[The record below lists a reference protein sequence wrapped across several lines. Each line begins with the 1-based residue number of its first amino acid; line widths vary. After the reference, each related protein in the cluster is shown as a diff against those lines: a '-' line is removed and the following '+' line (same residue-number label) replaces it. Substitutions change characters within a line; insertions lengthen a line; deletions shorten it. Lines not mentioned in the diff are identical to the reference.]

1 MATMATPTPTSR
13 RKSKTWNKAYVSPS
27 DRVILWVSR
36 VIIWFV
42 LLVTL
47 LPIWFVVEASFNPS
61 NAYLSFTFFPPNAS
75 LDNYRELFTHTD
87 YLLWLKNSLLV
98 GFVVGAIQ
106 VLMTALS
113 AFAFSRMRF
122 YGRKYGLMILFL
134 LQLFPT
140 FLSVSAIYG
149 VLARLNM
156 MDSLWSY
163 MLVIL
168 GTQAYNIWLL
178 KGYLDA
184 LPKELDEAALIDGA
198 DSWQRFW
205 RIYLPL
211 SVPMLVVI
219 FLFTLVG
226 LFAEY
231 ALAGTILQSPE
242 HYTLA
247 VGLYGMI
254 SQQFG
259 KNWGEFAAAALISA
273 VPLAIIFGIGQRYIV
288 SGLAAGSVKG

>member
-1 MATMATPTPTSR
+1 METAARAVSSSV
-13 RKSKTWNKAYVSPS
+13 RKSRKWNKAQLSPGE
-27 DRVILWVSR
+27 RVILWVSR
-36 VIIWFV
+36 VMIWSV
-42 LLVTL
+42 LIVTL
-47 LPIWFVVEASFNPS
+47 LPMWFVVEASFNPS

-87 YLLWLKNSLLV
+87 YLLWLKNSLFV
-98 GFVVGAIQ
+98 GFGVGAIQ

-122 YGRKYGLMILFL
+122 FGRKYGLMILFL
-134 LQLFPT
+134 LQLFPS
-140 FLSVSAIYG
+140 FLSISAIYG

-198 DSWQRFW
+198 GSWQRFW
-205 RIYLPL
+205 SIYLPL

-231 ALAGTILQSPE
+231 ALAGTILQSPN

-259 KNWGEFAAAALISA
+259 KNWGEFAARHSS
-273 VPLAIIFGIGQRYIV
+273 PR
-288 SGLAAGSVKG
+288 SR